1 MFQGASSFNQNIGGW
16 NTSKFYD
23 VSGMFKSASSF
34 NQNIGGWDTS
44 RIANMANMF
53 DYASSFNQDLTSWCV
68 SRISSEPSAFAG
80 NTSALTNPNKPIWAT
95 CGKLTSSDTD
105 NYVTPSTTVTITAEY
120 NKTSTNTP
128 QISITSVVTNTNMTP
143 VTGIN
148 SFTYNWLVSSA
159 LADGKYYATLS
170 GTDLYNN
177 TYSGSNSI
185 TFVIDNT
192 APTDT
197 FRYRLR

>member
-1 MFQGASSFNQNIGGW
+1 M
-16 NTSKFYD
+16 
-23 VSGMFKSASSF
+23 
-34 NQNIGGWDTS
+34 
-44 RIANMANMF
+44 
-53 DYASSFNQDLTSWCV
+53 
-68 SRISSEPSAFAG
+68 
-80 NTSALTNPNKPIWAT
+80 
-95 CGKLTSSDTD
+95 
-105 NYVTPSTTVTITAEY
+105 TITAEY

-185 TFVIDNT
+185 TFTIDNT
-192 APTDT
+192 APTVTLSDT
-197 FRYRLR
+197 DSDNLVSASNLVTITAIFNEALSTTPTINISGQVSNVAMTASSTTNVWLYSWTVDDFDGQTFVTVSGSDIYSNAYSGTDSITFKDRIPPQISTTSVQNQNK